1 MAIQVSGTTVI
12 GNSRSLENIA
22 SVDATTTT
30 TLNTALTGKQNTD
43 ATLTALAGL
52 DTTAGLVV
60 QTAADTFTKRTLIG
74 GTGITVTNGN
84 GVAGNP
90 TAEITIATQAQAQAG
105 TDNTTV
111 MTPLRTT
118 ENILAKIATTAE
130 ARSTTDNAHIM
141 TPLRTREAFN
151 VTGTAPMYACR
162 AWVNFDGDVSA
173 ATIRNSRNI
182 ASTTRFSTGSYRMDY
197 ITALPISDYAVTAAL
212 QRVGDYTEVLNISSE
227 STTFLSFTCRSY
239 DGGIADSKIIC
250 VAVFA

>member
-43 ATLTALAGL
+43 ATLTALAAYNTNGL
-52 DTTAGLVV
+52 LT
-60 QTAADTFTKRTLIG
+60 QTAADTFAGRTLVG

-111 MTPLRTT
+111 MTPLRAAQAIAALTPPPAAPTT
-118 ENILAKIATTAE
+118 SQVLSATAGAALGAVGTYASLG
-130 ARSTTDNAHIM
+130 RGTGSTTL
-141 TPLRTREAFN
+141 TPGTTYAGSGLRYAGLRIQSDSNSNTYASISS
-151 VTGTAPMYACR
+151 TAPAGTWRCVGYA
-162 AWVNFDGDVSA
+162 
-173 ATIRNSRNI
+173 
-182 ASTTRFSTGSYRMDY
+182 GSCDRGQV
-197 ITALPISDYAVTAAL
+197 TVFLRIS
-212 QRVGDYTEVLNISSE
+212 
-227 STTFLSFTCRSY
+227 
-239 DGGIADSKIIC
+239 
-250 VAVFA
+250 

>member
-30 TLNTALTGKQNTD
+30 TLNTALTGKQAAD
-43 ATLTALAGL
+43 ATLTALAAL

-90 TAEITIATQAQAQAG
+90 TAAITIATQAQAQAG

-111 MTPLRTT
+111 MTPLRAAQAIAALTPPPAAPTT
-118 ENILAKIATTAE
+118 SQVLSATAGAALGAVGTYASLG
-130 ARSTTDNAHIM
+130 RGTGSTTL
-141 TPLRTREAFN
+141 TPGTTYAGSGLRYAGLRIQSDSNSNTYASISS
-151 VTGTAPMYACR
+151 TAPAGTWRCVGYA
-162 AWVNFDGDVSA
+162 
-173 ATIRNSRNI
+173 
-182 ASTTRFSTGSYRMDY
+182 GSCDRGQV
-197 ITALPISDYAVTAAL
+197 TVFLRIS
-212 QRVGDYTEVLNISSE
+212 
-227 STTFLSFTCRSY
+227 
-239 DGGIADSKIIC
+239 
-250 VAVFA
+250 